1 MNEITL
7 TKKDKLL
14 KEGYKLIYPNNLDLI
29 MTMKNKDNKSVID
42 KISMNTTGLSIFRFL
57 KRNFHP
63 VIKN

>member
-29 MTMKNKDNKSVID
+29 MTIEEQ
-42 KISMNTTGLSIFRFL
+42 R
-57 KRNFHP
+57 
-63 VIKN
+63 